1 MPKIA
6 VNDGQFITEVL
17 INKRVR
23 LTITEDFGG
32 SAVVTMTKD
41 QLRTLGKCLI
51 VLADKE

>member
-1 MPKIA
+1 MEIA
-6 VNDGQFITEVL
+6 VNAGRFVVEVL
-17 INKRVR
+17 KNKRVR
-23 LTITEDFGG
+23 LIITEDFGG